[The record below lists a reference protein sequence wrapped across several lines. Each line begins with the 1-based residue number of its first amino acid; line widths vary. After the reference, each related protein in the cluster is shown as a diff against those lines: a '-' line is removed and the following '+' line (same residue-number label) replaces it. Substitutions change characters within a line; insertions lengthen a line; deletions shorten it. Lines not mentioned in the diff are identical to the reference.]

1 MNEFDGLP
9 ETMEILLSGNDA
21 IKFTGPLNRRATDEE
36 IEELALFFATD
47 FINSNIEVLGESF
60 DEAAYLTAV
69 ENEKQNLTKEL
80 YGTISVMD
88 LVNLDTQI
96 FHVYGFMISRTKKTD
111 KIHLSDGF
119 SRIMKRNGIL
129 KELTDE
135 DFWYI

>member
-9 ETMEILLSGNDA
+9 ETIEILLSGNDA
-21 IKFTGPLNRRATDEE
+21 IRFTGPLNRQATDEE

-47 FINSNIEVLGESF
+47 YISSNIEVLGESF
-60 DEAAYLTAV
+60 DEITYITAV
-69 ENEKQNLTKEL
+69 DKEKQLLIKEL

-88 LVNLDTQI
+88 LVNLDLQI
-96 FHVYGFMISRTKKTD
+96 FHVYGFMISKAKKTD
-111 KIHLSDGF
+111 KIQLSDGF

-129 KELTDE
+129 KELNDD